1 MHPAINR
8 LLYIL
13 ARKSVKSR
21 KASQTT
27 NSPDPRQFSIVK
39 LKMESVDLYEILGS
53 ASSLPNSPHAGTSAA
68 GWNEYNGTQ
77 LLNASRLIEIGYI
90 LEAGIT

>member
-1 MHPAINR
+1 
-8 LLYIL
+8 
-13 ARKSVKSR
+13 
-21 KASQTT
+21 
-27 NSPDPRQFSIVK
+27 
-39 LKMESVDLYEILGS
+39 MESVDLYEILGS

-90 LEAGIT
+90 LEAGIN